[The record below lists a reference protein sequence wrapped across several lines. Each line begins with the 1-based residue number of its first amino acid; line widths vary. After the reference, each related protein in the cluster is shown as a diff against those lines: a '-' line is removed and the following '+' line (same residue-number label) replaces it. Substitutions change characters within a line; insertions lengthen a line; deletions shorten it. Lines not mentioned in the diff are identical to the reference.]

1 MEKNYDIID
10 LDQEEI
16 PEYCFKVVFLGD
28 IGVGKTSIINYEINN
43 KFDPNIESTLVF
55 KNFSKNYKIADKK
68 IRLQMWDLSG
78 DSTYE
83 KITNSLYRSALC
95 MFIVF
100 SLDDESSFLNL
111 DKWMN
116 DIKKPNDNE
125 SPIVVLIGNKKDNI
139 SEKYFSEE
147 EIENYCKKNEIDNYF
162 EVSAK
167 NGENIHELFREIV
180 RRLYIKFI
188 EPFLSD
194 VYSVKTFKTSSR
206 NSEMNECG
214 WNDGKC
220 KVCDCLI
227 Y

>member
-125 SPIVVLIGNKKDNI
+125 SPLVVLIGNKKDNI

-167 NGENIHELFREIV
+167 NGENIHELFRDIV

-188 EPFLSD
+188 EPFLSEA
-194 VYSVKTFKTSSR
+194 YSVKTFKTSSR

>member
-1 MEKNYDIID
+1 MDKNYEIID
-10 LDQEEI
+10 LDKEEI
-16 PEYCFKVVFLGD
+16 PEYCFKAIFLGD

-43 KFDPNIESTLVF
+43 EFDPNIESTTTLIYL
-55 KNFSKNYKIADKK
+55 SKNYKISDKK
-68 IRLQMWDLSG
+68 LRLQMWDLTG
-78 DSTYE
+78 NLTYE
-83 KITNSLYRSALC
+83 IVANSLYRSALC

-116 DIKKPNDNE
+116 NLKKPKDNE

-139 SEKYFSEE
+139 AEKYFSEE
-147 EIENYCKKNEIDNYF
+147 EIEDFCKKNEIDNYF

-167 NGENIHELFREIV
+167 NGENIHELFRDVV

-188 EPFLSD
+188 EPFLSET
-194 VYSVKTFKTSSR
+194 YSVKTFKTSSR

-214 WNDGKC
+214 WNEGKC